1 MFERVRNEG
10 VSRLSVPN
18 GELMNNKNLK
28 TLAAL
33 LAFSAVGFA
42 NAQETISYATDSLEA
57 VDNWGDPENVIYTNS
72 TPAVGGYNL
81 GASVDVTSLTL
92 TEIATATWASEFG
105 VGLRNSGF
113 PGIDARFAP
122 STVQG
127 YTTTLVVTP
136 ANRPLTGSLVN
147 SAIAAGST
155 WSIEVADTFND
166 GLADVSEQ
174 TGTNFV
180 FATTAFAPP
189 TPSDDDF
196 IINGNTTDS
205 IGDPDN
211 VILSL
216 GTHTGAPYVLNEL
229 EIKGGEVAL
238 VNPASYASEAGV
250 LLRNSAFPAL
260 GQVVRPSTTIAAGPL
275 TVQTISAQFATGGF
289 APVGYY
295 LNLWGQTIP
304 TGSTWTG
311 ELFEAFNDDQDAPE
325 ATFVNFAL
333 GLKGG
338 AAAGYPTGTAPATFT
353 DLGVINSTTAPE
365 SAPLTLAQTLL
376 DPVETRWYKFTTT
389 SATNASTFLDIYTTP
404 GADLAGSEDT
414 DMALYDADGRIRA
427 VNDDGGEGF
436 MSQMAIGGGLIPRAA
451 TTPTAG
457 GSLGLVFTGGDA
469 LGTLPAGTY
478 YLAVSPW
485 DTDYDHGFV
494 ADTAFADPGLY
505 AWTLNLRTNLA
516 PGAGAATIAGNLEL
530 LNTVGSGGT
539 ESIGWT
545 LTNGVNSYTGNVSVA
560 DVGSSAYS
568 IAIPGGAPNGAYT
581 LKFKGGTFLS
591 KTLNVSLTGS
601 SLTGQNAALLNGDV
615 DQDGEVGPGDFEA
628 VVAQFGGPGDADVD
642 NDLEVG
648 PSDFETV
655 VANFGL
661 GDE

>member
-1 MFERVRNEG
+1 
-10 VSRLSVPN
+10 
-18 GELMNNKNLK
+18 MNNKNLK
-28 TLAAL
+28 TLAAM
-33 LAFSAVGFA
+33 LAFAAVGFA

-57 VDNWGDPENVIYTNS
+57 VDAYGDPENVIYTNP

-81 GASVDVTSLTL
+81 GASIDVTSLTL

-127 YTTTLVVTP
+127 YTTTVDVTP
-136 ANRPLTGSLVN
+136 GNRPLTGSLVN

-166 GLADVSEQ
+166 GLPDVSEQ

-180 FATTAFAPP
+180 FATTVFVAP
-189 TPSDDDF
+189 TPSNDDF

-205 IGDPDN
+205 VGDPDN
-211 VILSL
+211 VILNL
-216 GTHTGAPYVLNEL
+216 GTHTGAPYVFNTMK
-229 EIKGGEVAL
+229 IKGGSIAL
-238 VNPASYASEAGV
+238 VNPASWASEAGV
-250 LLRNSAFPAL
+250 LLRNSAFPGL
-260 GQVVRPSTTIAAGPL
+260 SQVLRPSTAIAGGPL
-275 TVQTISAQFATGGF
+275 TIQTISGEIATLGA
-289 APVGYY
+289 APDGYY

-304 TGSTWTG
+304 TGSAWTA
-311 ELFEAFNDDQDAPE
+311 ELFEAFNDDQNAPE

-333 GLKGG
+333 GLEAG
-338 AAAGYPTGTAPATFT
+338 AGSYPTGTVPATFT
-353 DLGVINSTTAPE
+353 DLGVINSATAPE
-365 SAPLTLAQTLL
+365 SAPLTSAQPLFATL
-376 DPVETRWYKFTTT
+376 ETRWFKFTLT
-389 SATNASTFLDIYTTP
+389 SGTDASTFLDIYTTP
-404 GADLAGSEDT
+404 GGDLSGSEDT
-414 DMALYDADGRIRA
+414 DMALFDANGRVRA
-427 VNDDGGEGF
+427 VNDDGGEAF
-436 MSQMAIGGGLIPRAA
+436 MSQLAIGGSLIPRAA
-451 TTPTAG
+451 TVPSAG
-457 GSLGLVFTGGDA
+457 GSIGGVFAGFECV
-469 LGTLPAGTY
+469 GTLPAGTY

-494 ADTAFADPGLY
+494 ADTSLADLGAFE
-505 AWTLNLRTNLA
+505 WKLNLRTNIA
-516 PGAGAATIAGNLEL
+516 PGAGAATIAGSLNLL
-530 LNTVGSGGT
+530 STAGSGGT

-545 LTNGVNSYTGNVSVA
+545 LSNGVNTYNGTVSVA
-560 DVGSSAYS
+560 DAGSSTYS

-601 SLTGQNAALLNGDV
+601 SLTGQNAALANGDI

-628 VVAQFGGPGDADVD
+628 VVAQFGGAGDADVD
-642 NDLEVG
+642 NDGEVG
-648 PSDFETV
+648 PSDFETI

>member
-1 MFERVRNEG
+1 
-10 VSRLSVPN
+10 
-18 GELMNNKNLK
+18 MNNKNLK

-72 TPAVGGYNL
+72 TPAIGGYNL

-92 TEIATATWASEFG
+92 TEIASATYASEFG

-127 YTTTLVVTP
+127 YTGTLVVTP

-229 EIKGGEVAL
+229 EIKGGSVAI
-238 VNPASYASEAGV
+238 VDPASFASEAGV

-260 GQVVRPSTTIAAGPL
+260 GQVVRPATTTAAGPL
-275 TVQTISAQFATGGF
+275 TIRTISAQFATNGF
-289 APVGYY
+289 AAQGYY

-311 ELFEAFNDDQDAPE
+311 ELFESFNDSQDAPE
-325 ATFVNFAL
+325 GAFVNFAL

-338 AAAGYPTGTAPATFT
+338 AAAGYPTGTAPSTFT
-353 DLGVINSTTAPE
+353 DLGVIDTSTAPE
-365 SAPLTLAQTLL
+365 SAPLTSAQTSFGTI
-376 DPVETRWYKFTTT
+376 ETRWFKFTLNSPTNYT
-389 SATNASTFLDIYTTP
+389 SFLDIFTT
-404 GADLAGSEDT
+404 AGDGEEDT
-414 DMALYDADGRIRA
+414 DMALFDSDGRIRA
-427 VNDDGGEGF
+427 VNDDLYAAGGDY
-436 MSQMAIGGGLIPRAA
+436 MSQMAIGGSLTPRPGTDPAL
-451 TTPTAG
+451 G
-457 GSLGLVFTGGDA
+457 GNALAPFNGFDA

-591 KTLNVSLTGS
+591 KTLNVTLTGS
-601 SLTGQNAALLNGDV
+601 SLTGQNAALKNGDI
-615 DQDGEVGPGDFEA
+615 DQDTEVGPGDFEA

-642 NDLEVG
+642 NDGEVG

-655 VANFGL
+655 VANFGI